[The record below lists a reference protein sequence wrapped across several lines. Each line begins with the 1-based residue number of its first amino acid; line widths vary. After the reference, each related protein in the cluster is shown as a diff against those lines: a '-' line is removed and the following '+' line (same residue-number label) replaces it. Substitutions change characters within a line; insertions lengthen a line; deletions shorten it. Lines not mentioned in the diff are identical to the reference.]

1 MIVVVERTVKSQ
13 DKVTDV
19 FSLECK
25 VSQDVIPAQRE
36 KIRKKVE
43 ETLVRDLSHS
53 SRLSMMAIFMS
64 SVSVWVAGNLTFNS

>member
-1 MIVVVERTVKSQ
+1 MMVLVERNIKDQ
-13 DKVTDV
+13 DKTTDV

-43 ETLVRDLSHS
+43 ETLVEISHI
-53 SRLSMMAIFMS
+53 LQ
-64 SVSVWVAGNLTFNS
+64 GYQ